1 MQQVSLAIALALKPS
16 VLLLDEPTSA
26 CDGVTT
32 LRLENT
38 LSEYGIR
45 IVLVSHDITRVERF
59 YTCQFHLGDDAI

>member
-45 IVLVSHDITRVERF
+45 IVLVLYNITRVERF
-59 YTCQFHLGDDAI
+59 YTYQFHLGDDAI